1 MSKKKILLLL
11 GGPSKERKVSLS
23 TGRAV
28 YLALRKLGYE
38 VIKIDPKI
46 GSKNFLQYN
55 CDLAF
60 NALHGQFGEDG
71 TISLY

>member
-23 TGRAV
+23 TGRSV

-38 VIKIDPKI
+38 VIKLTQKLDLKI
-46 GSKNFLQYN
+46 FHNI
-55 CDLAF
+55 
-60 NALHGQFGEDG
+60 
-71 TISLY
+71 TVT